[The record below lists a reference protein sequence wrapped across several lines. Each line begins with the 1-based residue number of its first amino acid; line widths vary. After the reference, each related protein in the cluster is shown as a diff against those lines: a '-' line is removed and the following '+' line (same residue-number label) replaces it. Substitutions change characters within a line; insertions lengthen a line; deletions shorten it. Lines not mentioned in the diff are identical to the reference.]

1 MLFKISELGLKDI
14 INLADGARLGP
25 VRDVEIDLDTGRVES
40 LILAGGRKF
49 FGLWR
54 AGNDVAVPWEKVKKV
69 GVDAVLVDIE
79 VY

>member
-1 MLFKISELGLKDI
+1 MIFKVTELGAKDI

-25 VRDVEIDLDTGRVES
+25 VRDVEIDLATGRVEALVLS
-40 LILAGGRKF
+40 GSRRFL
-49 FGLWR
+49 GLLR
-54 AGNDVAVPWEKVKKV
+54 TGKDVVVPWEKVKKV